1 MKKFIPMISF
11 ATILVACGYKG
22 PLYLPKPTP
31 APNAKPVVAVV
42 ESQAMKESAAFES
55 AIVKESSVIESA
67 IRSAKSA
74 ESMPKKTLLPAFILE
89 SSTT

>member
-31 APNAKPVVAVV
+31 APKPIAVV
-42 ESQAMKESAAFES
+42 ESQVMKESSVVES
-55 AIVKESSVIESA
+55 AIIKESSVIEST
-67 IRSAKSA
+67 IRNGKTA
-74 ESMPKKTLLPAFILE
+74 ESMPKKTLLPAFIPE
-89 SSTT
+89 STVS

>member
-1 MKKFIPMISF
+1 MKKFIPMVSF

-42 ESQAMKESAAFES
+42 ESQAMKESAVVES
-55 AIVKESSVIESA
+55 AIV
-67 IRSAKSA
+67 
-74 ESMPKKTLLPAFILE
+74 
-89 SSTT
+89 